1 MKIPI
6 KMLSIATF
14 IIWIIIISF
23 SITIV
28 LSAMNLDVNIGEIQM
43 SPSSTGI
50 KFEAPFSINN
60 EGYYEL
66 ADLNLTTRVT
76 DVNRTVLDL
85 TETTIPSIPQGSTIN
100 ESHTISIDLDTILSM
115 DLIPLLTKDSSFNI
129 EIFVG
134 LNFARVIPTQL
145 STNITIPWGAPLA
158 KFSVGDISFS
168 SYNETHDESLIP
180 ISFENHAIL
189 DIQGRLQLDVYNENN
204 ELITSGETTI
214 SVPSQQWYND
224 GIKAYPLIQDSLK
237 FTGNGMI
244 EVIFETPMFAVEMW
258 EPYG

>member
-1 MKIPI
+1 MKIPT

-14 IIWIIIISF
+14 IIWIIIVSF

-28 LSAMNLDVNIGEIQM
+28 LSAMNLDINIGEIQM
-43 SPSSTGI
+43 SPSSKGI
-50 KFEAPFSINN
+50 KFQAPFSIDNK
-60 EGYYEL
+60 GYYDI

-76 DVNRTVLDL
+76 DLNGTILDL

-115 DLIPLLTKDSSFNI
+115 DLIPLLVNDSSFNI

-158 KFSVGDISFS
+158 KFSVGNISFS
-168 SYNETHDESLIP
+168 SYNQTHDESSIP

-189 DIQGRLQLDVYNENN
+189 DIQGRLHLDVYNENN
-204 ELITSGETTI
+204 EFIMSGESI
-214 SVPSQQWYND
+214 INVPSQQSYND
-224 GIKAYPLIQDSLK
+224 KIKAYPSIQNSLK
-237 FTGNGMI
+237 FTGNGRI
-244 EVIFETPMFAVEMW
+244 RIIFETPMFVVEMW
-258 EPYG
+258 KPYG